1 MSRIPVLIPLFLWLL
16 ACSPTPQPQR
26 SVEVVVDAV
35 VEKDY
40 QYSTKYIGRLRAR
53 DDVAIQALVTGYLM
67 SRDFQEG
74 ALVEAGDVLYT
85 IDPSEY
91 AAAMARAQADLAAAI
106 ALQANAER
114 NYNRGRELLPRGA
127 ISQSEVD
134 DLMAKKLDADAH
146 IEAAR
151 ALITSAQ
158 VNLDYTVIT
167 APIRGRIG
175 RSAASVG
182 DLVGPNTGVL
192 TTLVSIDPI
201 EALFQVSELVF
212 IEIATGTA
220 DYSSIAS
227 IQNIEV
233 TLELR
238 NGVIYP
244 EIGRIDYIAN
254 RIDAT
259 TGTLE
264 ARASIPNPRRL
275 LVPGQY
281 VRVILTD
288 PTPRQ
293 ALFIPQASV
302 QADQQGDFVLV
313 VDADNTV
320 RRRGVELGHR
330 DDDRVLVKQGVAE
343 GERVIVRGLQQV
355 RPGMQV
361 EVKSIAGL
369 AAQD

>member
-1 MSRIPVLIPLFLWLL
+1 MTRIVALALVFPWLV
-16 ACSPTPQPQR
+16 ACAPEAPPQY
-26 SVEVVVDAV
+26 SVEVVVDTV
-35 VEKDY
+35 VRESY
-40 QYSTKYIGRLRAR
+40 QYTSKYIGRLRAR
-53 DDVAIQALVTGYLM
+53 DDVAIQARVTGYLL
-67 SRDFQEG
+67 SREFQEG
-74 ALVEAGDVLYT
+74 ALVAAGEVLYT

-91 AAAMARAQADLAAAI
+91 EADMASAQADLAAAL

-114 NYNRGRELLPRGA
+114 NYKRAQELLPRGA
-127 ISQSEVD
+127 ISPSEVD
-134 DLMAKKLDADAH
+134 NLMAKKLDADAQ

-151 ALITSAQ
+151 ARISSAQ

-182 DLVGPNTGVL
+182 DLVGPNTGTL

-201 EALFQVSELVF
+201 EALFQVGEVVF
-212 IEIATGTA
+212 IEAVTGSSDYDRIARA
-220 DYSSIAS
+220 EKL
-227 IQNIEV
+227 EV
-233 TLELR
+233 TLELS

-244 EIGRIDYIAN
+244 QVGRIDYIAN

-264 ARASIPNPRRL
+264 VRARIPNPNRL

-288 PTPRQ
+288 PTPLQ
-293 ALFIPQASV
+293 GLFLPQASV
-302 QADQQGDFVLV
+302 QADQQGSFVLV
-313 VDADNTV
+313 VDGDDTV
-320 RRRGVELGHR
+320 QRHNVELGQR
-330 DDDRVLVKQGVAE
+330 RDDRVLAKNGVQA
-343 GERVIVRGLQQV
+343 GERVVVRGLQQV

-361 EVKSIAGL
+361 QVKAIPGQAG
-369 AAQD
+369 QG